1 MFFEIINIHIWKNVF
16 IYAILGKESTQ
27 LKELIRKLQE
37 SPGKLTKEIRE
48 TAE

>member
-1 MFFEIINIHIWKNVF
+1 MF
-16 IYAILGKESTQ
+16 IYAILGKKSTQ

-37 SPGKLTKEIRE
+37 SLDKLTKEIRE